1 METTVK
7 GLVDVVHSLHEE
19 EEEEEEEEDEDE
31 DEDEEE
37 EEEVDGESHAVPI
50 SIARSLS
57 HSRVAWTDVLSHEKG
72 LL

>member
-7 GLVDVVHSLHEE
+7 GLVDVVHSLH
-19 EEEEEEEEDEDE
+19 EEEEEEDEDE